1 MRHRSGTGD
10 YLTGLHMA
18 ITFNFTTEA
27 INKLPIPEKGKVTY
41 QDTKE
46 KGLSLY
52 VTSNGAKSFFIR
64 KRIKGRDERVI
75 IGSCDDLK
83 VEQARNSAKILKGM
97 IASGKDPAAEKRNER
112 QDNLT
117 FGQHFQD
124 YMERYS
130 KLHKKSWLYDE
141 REVTRFLSKWFKR
154 RMVDIKKSDVRA
166 VHEKIFT
173 ENGLYQANRILE
185 RIRAIYNK
193 AIEWGWNGD
202 NPALG
207 IKKYKEK
214 SRDRFIQPYE
224 MPHLLRALEQETNT
238 TARDY
243 FLMLLLTGARKT
255 NTLMMRWDEI
265 SWDYL
270 TWRIPDTKNGEP
282 VTLPLVDKALEILE
296 ARKQVSTSPWVFPS
310 AMDDSKHFVDAKK
323 AWARTLQR
331 ATLNLWAFEE
341 PKVAGFI
348 KDIQSKLDDYRLVGQ
363 LYKQVELK
371 IKKHKIELSPG
382 LADIHL
388 HDIRRT
394 LGSYQAINGTSMQII
409 GQSLG
414 HKSQQ
419 ATQIYSRLTL
429 DPVRRS
435 VEEAVSMMFKGE

>member
-1 MRHRSGTGD
+1 
-10 YLTGLHMA
+10 MA
-18 ITFNFTTEA
+18 DSFNFTIEA
-27 INKLPIPEKGKVTY
+27 INKLPRPDKGKAFY
-41 QDTKE
+41 KDTKE

-52 VTSNGAKSFFIR
+52 VTSNGVKSFFIR

-97 IASGKDPAAEKRNER
+97 IALGKDPSAEKRKDR

-117 FGQHFQD
+117 FGKHFHD

-141 REVTRFLSKWFKR
+141 REVNRFLSHWFNR

-166 VHEKIFT
+166 IHEKLFN

-193 AIEWGWNGD
+193 AIEWGWDGH

-214 SRDRFIQPYE
+214 SRDRFIQPSE
-224 MPHLLRALEQETNT
+224 MPHLLHALEQETNE

-243 FLMLLLTGARKT
+243 FLLLLLTGARKT

-265 SWDYL
+265 SWDYR

-282 VTLPLVDKALEILE
+282 VTLPLVDKALNILE
-296 ARKQVSTSPWVFPS
+296 ARKQGSRSLWVFPS

-323 AWARTLQR
+323 AWTRTLQR
-331 ATLNLWAFEE
+331 GTLNLWAFEE
-341 PKVAGFI
+341 PKIAELIEEIRVE
-348 KDIQSKLDDYRLVGQ
+348 LNDDRLMGQ
-363 LYKQVELK
+363 LFKKVQLK
-371 IKKHKIELSPG
+371 IKKHKIELSAG
-382 LADIHL
+382 LTDIHL

-394 LGSYQAINGTSMQII
+394 LGSYQAINGTSLQII

-414 HKSQQ
+414 HKSHQ
-419 ATQIYSRLTL
+419 ATKVYSRLTL

-435 VEEAVSMMFKGE
+435 VEAAVSKMFGDKYNV

>member
-1 MRHRSGTGD
+1 
-10 YLTGLHMA
+10 MA

-75 IGSCDDLK
+75 IGSCFDLK
-83 VEQARNSAKILKGM
+83 VEQARSSAKILKGM
-97 IASGKDPAAEKRNER
+97 IASGKDPATEKRNER

-141 REVTRFLSKWFKR
+141 REVNRFLSKWFKR

-166 VHEKIFT
+166 VHEKIFA

-224 MPHLLRALEQETNT
+224 MPHLLQALEQETNT

-243 FLMLLLTGARKT
+243 FLILLLTGARKT

-265 SWDYL
+265 SWDYR

-282 VTLPLVDKALEILE
+282 VTLPLVDKALDILNV
-296 ARKQVSTSPWVFPS
+296 RKLGSTSPWVFPS
-310 AMDDSKHFVDAKK
+310 SIDDSKHFVDAKK
-323 AWARTLQR
+323 AWTRTLQR
-331 ATLNLWAFEE
+331 ATLRLWAFDD

-348 KDIQSKLDDYRLVGQ
+348 TDVQSKLDDYRLLGQ
-363 LYKQVELK
+363 LFKQVQLK
-371 IKKHKIELSPG
+371 IKS
-382 LADIHL
+382 
-388 HDIRRT
+388 
-394 LGSYQAINGTSMQII
+394 TS
-409 GQSLG
+409 
-414 HKSQQ
+414 
-419 ATQIYSRLTL
+419 
-429 DPVRRS
+429 
-435 VEEAVSMMFKGE
+435 